1 MSGGIPITGGFGK
14 MTLSPTATSPPVS
27 SSFDLKL
34 ARMGSSPSYSTSP
47 PETAG
52 RTRRL
57 TRSGTEN
64 VKQLKPFASAD
75 IKIRIFFCREKLKIV
90 LLENVAQTGVE
101 ILKKQGYQVTPIK

>member
-1 MSGGIPITGGFGK
+1 MS
-14 MTLSPTATSPPVS
+14 LSPTATSPPVS

-47 PETAG
+47 PEHSG

-57 TRSGTEN
+57 TRSGTDN

-75 IKIRIFFCREKLKIV
+75 IKIRIVFSEDD
-90 LLENVAQTGVE
+90 
-101 ILKKQGYQVTPIK
+101 